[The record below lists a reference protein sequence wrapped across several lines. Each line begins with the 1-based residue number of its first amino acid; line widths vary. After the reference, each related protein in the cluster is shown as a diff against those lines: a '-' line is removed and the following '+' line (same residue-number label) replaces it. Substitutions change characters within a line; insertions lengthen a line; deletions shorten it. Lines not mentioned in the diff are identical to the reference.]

1 MEIILKANVPHLGKM
16 LDVVKVKNGYANN
29 YLFPRKLAVRATKE
43 AIAEIEN
50 NRAAVEAQFQKELA
64 AAGDVAAK
72 LSQISVNM
80 ERRVVEGERLYGS
93 VSASD
98 IAEAITKQGV
108 KVTRAQVELAEPIKQ
123 LGVYTVTIKVFGD
136 VEAQVKVWVVKE
148 QA

>member
-16 LDVVKVKNGYANN
+16 LDVVKVKDGYARN

-43 AIAEIEN
+43 AKLEIEN

-72 LSQISVNM
+72 LSQVSVNL

-93 VSASD
+93 VTAAD
-98 IAEAITKQGV
+98 IADAITKV
-108 KVTRAQVELAEPIKQ
+108 ALEEPIKQ
-123 LGVYTVTIKVFGD
+123 LGVYTVTIKVFSD
-136 VEAQVKVWVVKE
+136 VEAQVKVWVVAEK
-148 QA
+148 A

>member
-16 LDVVKVKNGYANN
+16 LDVVKVKDGYARN

-43 AIAEIEN
+43 AKAQIES

-72 LSQISVNM
+72 LSQVSVNL

-98 IAEAITKQGV
+98 IADAITKQGI
-108 KVTRAQVELAEPIKQ
+108 KVTRSQVVLAEPIKQ
-123 LGVYTVTIKVFGD
+123 LGVYTVAIKVFSD
-136 VEAQVKVWVVKE
+136 VEAQVKVWVVAEK
-148 QA
+148 A